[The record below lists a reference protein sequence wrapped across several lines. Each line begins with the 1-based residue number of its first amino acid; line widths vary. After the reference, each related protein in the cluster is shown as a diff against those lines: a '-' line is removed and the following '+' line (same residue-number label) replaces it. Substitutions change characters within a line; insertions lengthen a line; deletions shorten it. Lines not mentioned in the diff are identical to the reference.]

1 MGPNP
6 TEPASLTN
14 FILDYTHRVNG
25 SGKLGASM
33 RNPLGLFVDSIASPE
48 TRRQYQSKLNLFLT
62 GIGMTGSLE
71 EKARSFVEKAQKD
84 KDWAFDM
91 AVAFVAYH
99 KVRYDKKEITAGT
112 IRNYYKPI
120 KVFYETNDVVINWK
134 RITRGIPKSRKFA
147 QDRAPT
153 TEEIRKV
160 VEYPD
165 RRMKGIVF
173 LMSSSGIRVGAW
185 DFLKWGHIGPIYND
199 KKEVIAAKMLVYAGE
214 PEQYP
219 TFISP
224 EAYNCLKDWM
234 QFREEHGEKVSPN
247 SWVMRDTFKSAV
259 LQPSHHHGLA
269 SAPRQLKSSGIRAM
283 LKRAWIS
290 QGVLGASEE
299 ELEFKSSHGFRKRFK
314 TQCEL
319 AGMKPLN
326 IECLLG
332 HDTGIAGS
340 AYYRPTEREM
350 LEDYLKAVPFLQISE
365 VLQMKREIEQQE
377 KRHQVDMGK
386 VQQQVDRLQSQLATL
401 VSEGLLARSAVY
413 ESSRPNQS
421 YRQDT
426 PS

>member
-1 MGPNP
+1 
-6 TEPASLTN
+6 
-14 FILDYTHRVNG
+14 
-25 SGKLGASM
+25 M
-33 RNPLGLFVDSIASPE
+33 RDPLGLFMGSIASPE

-62 GIGMTGSLE
+62 GIGMEGSLE
-71 EKARSFVEKAQKD
+71 VKARAFVRKAKSN
-84 KDWAFDM
+84 KKWAFN
-91 AVAFVAYH
+91 VAAGFVAYH
-99 KVRYDKKEITAGT
+99 KMRYDNKEITAGT

-120 KVFYETNDVVINWK
+120 KVFCDTNDITINWK
-134 RITRGIPKSRKFA
+134 GITRGLPKSRKFA

-153 TEEIRKV
+153 TEEIRKL

-173 LMSSSGIRVGAW
+173 LMSASGIRVGAW
-185 DFLKWGHIGPIYND
+185 DYLRWGHIEPVYND
-199 KKEVIAAKMLVYAGE
+199 KKEVIAAKLQVYAGE

-219 TFISP
+219 AFITP
-224 EAYNCLKDWM
+224 EAYQYLKEWM
-234 QFREEHGEKVSPN
+234 QFREQYGEKVGPK

-259 LQPSHHHGLA
+259 LQPTHHHGLA
-269 SAPRQLKSSGIRAM
+269 SAPKQLKSSGIRAM

-290 QGVLGASEE
+290 QGILVASEE

-350 LEDYLKAVPFLQISE
+350 LEECLKAAPFLQISE

-401 VSEGLLARSAVY
+401 VSEGLFARSAVG
-413 ESSRPNQS
+413 ESNHSSQS
-421 YRQDT
+421 HK
-426 PS
+426 